1 RQSSSFLGLA
11 LISGDAIN
19 PTWDRLIEVNP
30 IAYMYYGLIF
40 GGIAL
45 MVACDKSKGPMKV
58 MALMEVAT
66 IISHILSYTRLIG
79 ILLAS
84 VILAHTIDYVFLKAL
99 NIGLPLIIL
108 GTVILFIGHLFNI
121 IIGVFEPGI
130 QGARLLYVEYF
141 SKFYRGNGRAFK
153 PFGSL
158 RRFTEEQYHSE
169 QQEKKKLDK
178 PKLKVK

>member
-1 RQSSSFLGLA
+1 
-11 LISGDAIN
+11 
-19 PTWDRLIEVNP
+19 
-30 IAYMYYGLIF
+30 
-40 GGIAL
+40 

-84 VILAHTIDYVFLKAL
+84 VILAHTIDYVFVKSFAL
-99 NIGLPLIIL
+99 FVGGASVGLPLIIL
-108 GTVILFIGHLFNI
+108 GTMILFIGHMFNI

-130 QGARLLYVEYF
+130 QGARLIYVEYF

-158 RRFTEEQYHSE
+158 RRFTENQFKSE
-169 QQEKKKLDK
+169 QQEKEKSAK

>member
-1 RQSSSFLGLA
+1 
-11 LISGDAIN
+11 
-19 PTWDRLIEVNP
+19 
-30 IAYMYYGLIF
+30 
-40 GGIAL
+40 
-45 MVACDKSKGPMKV
+45 MKV

-84 VILAHTIDYVFLKAL
+84 VILAHTIDYVFLKSLHLFIGYFPHAV
-99 NIGLPLIIL
+99 IPASGVGLPLIIL
-108 GTVILFIGHLFNI
+108 GTMILFIGHMFNI

-130 QGARLLYVEYF
+130 QGARLIYVEYF

-158 RRFTEEQYHSE
+158 RRFTENQFKSE
-169 QQEKKKLDK
+169 QQEKEKSAK

>member
-1 RQSSSFLGLA
+1 
-11 LISGDAIN
+11 
-19 PTWDRLIEVNP
+19 
-30 IAYMYYGLIF
+30 
-40 GGIAL
+40 
-45 MVACDKSKGPMKV
+45 
-58 MALMEVAT
+58 
-66 IISHILSYTRLIG
+66 
-79 ILLAS
+79 LLAS